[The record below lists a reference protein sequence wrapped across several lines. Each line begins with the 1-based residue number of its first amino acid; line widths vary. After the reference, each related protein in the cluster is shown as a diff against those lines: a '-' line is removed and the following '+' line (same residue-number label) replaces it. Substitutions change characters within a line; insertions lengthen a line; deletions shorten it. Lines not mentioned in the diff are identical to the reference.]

1 MPRLDKNES
10 VGAGTGGAATV
21 ILTESLTLPPG
32 PLQDRLKLLFVV
44 SALIACEP
52 DTTLFPD
59 QSPEAV
65 QLLVLSLLQLKV
77 VEPS

>member
-1 MPRLDKNES
+1 MPRLVENES
-10 VGAGTGGAATV
+10 VGVGTGGAATV

-44 SALIACEP
+44 SALMDCEP
-52 DTTLFPD
+52 DMTLLPD

-65 QLLVLSLLQLKV
+65 QSLVLSLLQLKV